1 MHPNEI
7 EKTNLEAHVE
17 LCAIR
22 YAGLDLRLNSLELK
36 LTKLADEV
44 MESKSSLAKTIIT
57 STGLII
63 SSILG
68 AVVTLLIK
76 F

>member
-1 MHPNEI
+1 MHPNDI
-7 EKTNLEAHVE
+7 EKNNLEAHVE

-22 YAGLDLRLNSLELK
+22 YAGLEQRLGILE
-36 LTKLADEV
+36 TKLNKVYDEISQ
-44 MESKSSLAKTIIT
+44 SKSSLAKTIIT

-63 SSILG
+63 SSVIG
-68 AVVTLLIK
+68 AIVTILIK

>member
-1 MHPNEI
+1 MHPNDI

-68 AVVTLLIK
+68 AVVTILIK

>member
-1 MHPNEI
+1 MHPNDI
-7 EKTNLEAHVE
+7 EKNNLEAHVE

-22 YAGLDLRLNSLELK
+22 YAGLDSRLNSLETK

-44 MESKSSLAKTIIT
+44 LDSKSSLAKTIIT

-68 AVVTLLIK
+68 AVVTILIK